1 MNSISN
7 NSDNISNGS
16 DGSNGSTGKNND
28 EDVAVSK
35 EFQENVI
42 KFVKLDDL
50 MKKKTQ
56 EMSELRTQRK
66 PCEDFILKYLDQ
78 IGEQVIEINT
88 GKLRKNK
95 SETKIPLN
103 QDIIKE
109 AIETVVKD
117 PKLVAQIMEH
127 MDDSRPKNTRV
138 NLKRT
143 AKREASK
150 KKNKKAISKATK
162 K

>member
-1 MNSISN
+1 MSSNSN
-7 NSDNISNGS
+7 NSDA
-16 DGSNGSTGKNND
+16 GSNGSNKSNGSNND
-28 EDVAVSK
+28 DEVAVSK

-42 KFVKLDDL
+42 KFVKIDDL
-50 MKKKTQ
+50 MRKKQ
-56 EMSELRTQRK
+56 NELSELRKQRK

-78 IGEQVIEINT
+78 IGEQVIEINS

-103 QDIIKE
+103 LDIIKE
-109 AIETVVKD
+109 AIEGEIKD
-117 PKLVAQIMEH
+117 PKIVQKILES
-127 MDDSRPKNTRV
+127 MDELRPKNVRV

-143 AKREASK
+143 AKRQAK
-150 KKNKKAISKATK
+150 KKKATK